1 MFGPNARKVSAT
13 SEEKIEP
20 VTPIK
25 TAQMPNIVMLYSQYI
40 EERKEQVSPNTYSMN
55 YLVWLKRLKNP
66 DLSEEYLRVSEI
78 GAIKLLEFYSSKYTN
93 ESIDILTAL
102 EVRGFLTLHRLMPPK
117 GSYSVSASV

>member
-1 MFGPNARKVSAT
+1 
-13 SEEKIEP
+13 
-20 VTPIK
+20 
-25 TAQMPNIVMLYSQYI
+25 MPNIVMLYSQYI

-102 EVRGFLTLHRLMPPK
+102 LGR
-117 GSYSVSASV
+117 

>member
-1 MFGPNARKVSAT
+1 
-13 SEEKIEP
+13 
-20 VTPIK
+20 
-25 TAQMPNIVMLYSQYI
+25 MPNIVMLYSQYI

-102 EVRGFLTLHRLMPPK
+102 EVR
-117 GSYSVSASV
+117 